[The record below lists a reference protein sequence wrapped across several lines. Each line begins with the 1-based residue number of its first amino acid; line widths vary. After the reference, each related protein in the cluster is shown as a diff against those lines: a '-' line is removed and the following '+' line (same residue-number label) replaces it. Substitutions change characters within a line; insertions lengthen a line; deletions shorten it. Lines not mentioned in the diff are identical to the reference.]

1 MPQPTPTASRLL
13 LACIAI
19 AAAQTALAPTALAP
33 KALAQVASAPVAQ
46 ATKPHD
52 FAWTK
57 DAFQAA
63 ADYSAQHSGRAIL
76 VMRDGQVLFEQYNN
90 WTATRPHPL
99 ASGTKSFT
107 GVMAMMAIQD
117 GLITLDEPASDTLTE
132 WQSDPKK
139 NSITIRQLLT
149 LSSGLDPA
157 DKLLGGR
164 GGRRLLGEGA
174 RKRADRL
181 GADPK
186 PSNHFETVLTVP
198 SKREPGAAFEYGP
211 SHFYAFGALLER
223 KLENANLPQ
232 KTTLDYLQQR
242 VFKDLNIENAFI
254 GKDHEGCPNLP
265 GGALLP
271 AREWAKFG
279 QFVLDQGSV
288 RQADATIVQ
297 KLNPELLAQCF
308 VPSDKN
314 PSYGLTWWLNV
325 NAESTLVDAMIADGM
340 NDPAKDASKEGD
352 ANEPDARAKM
362 RQRIRERL
370 KAAKQEREAD
380 QLSAMGGEPIRVYMA
395 AGLGKQRLYVLPDHN
410 IVIVRF
416 AEATDQGR
424 NFSDAEFL
432 GLALGKLPAKTPA
445 QPEEK

>member
-1 MPQPTPTASRLL
+1 MPQPTPTAFRPL
-13 LACIAI
+13 LACIGLAL
-19 AAAQTALAPTALAP
+19 AQMVLAPTALA
-33 KALAQVASAPVAQ
+33 QVATAPVAQ
-46 ATKPHD
+46 ATKPHE
-52 FAWTK
+52 FAWSL
-57 DAFQAA
+57 DALQAA

-117 GLITLDEPASDTLTE
+117 GLLSLDERASDTLTE

-139 NSITIRQLLT
+139 STITIRQLLT

-164 GGRRLLGEGA
+164 GGGRLLGEGA

-186 PSNHFETVLTVP
+186 PSNHFETVLAVP
-198 SKREPGAAFEYGP
+198 SKRESGAAFEYGP

-254 GKDHEGCPNLP
+254 GKDEEGCPNLP

-288 RQADATIVQ
+288 RQADATMVE
-297 KLNPELLAQCF
+297 KLNPKLLAQCF

-325 NAESTLVDAMIADGM
+325 NAESTLVDAMIADGL
-340 NDPAKDASKEGD
+340 NDPANDDANKDASETD
-352 ANEPDARAKM
+352 ANNARAKM
-362 RQRIRERL
+362 RERIRERL

-410 IVIVRF
+410 LVIVRF
-416 AEATDQGR
+416 AEATEAGR
-424 NFSDAEFL
+424 AFSDAEFL
-432 GLALGKLPAKTPA
+432 GLALSRIPAKA
-445 QPEEK
+445 GEK